1 MKWFIFFIFVIISL
15 VLESTLTTIPLVF
28 IVLFSAT
35 ILFESTTLLLLGFV
49 CGLLLDTLTFHP
61 IGESSLFF
69 LLILTIAFLY
79 GRKFEIK
86 SLLFVGIISLIGSF
100 LYLWIF
106 GGMYIFPESII
117 AAIMGIGL
125 FSLFQSYVTHFDLKP

>member
-1 MKWFIFFIFVIISL
+1 MKWFVFSILVIIAL
-15 VLESTLTTIPLVF
+15 VLESTLTTMPLVF

-69 LLILTIAFLY
+69 LLILTMAFLY
-79 GRKFEIK
+79 ERKFETR
-86 SLLFVGIISLIGSF
+86 SLPFIGIILLVGSF
-100 LYLWIF
+100 LYIWIF
-106 GGMYIFPESII
+106 GSMYMFPEAIV
-117 AAIMGIGL
+117 AAIIGVGL
-125 FSLFQSYVTHFDLKP
+125 FSLFQSYVAHFGLKP